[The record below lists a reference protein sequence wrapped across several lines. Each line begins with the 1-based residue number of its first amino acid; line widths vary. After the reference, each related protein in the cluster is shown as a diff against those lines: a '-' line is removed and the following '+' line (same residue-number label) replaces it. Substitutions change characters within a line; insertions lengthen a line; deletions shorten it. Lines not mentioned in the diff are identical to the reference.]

1 MISET
6 VPALPTAREVSGWL
20 SSGIALGRDL
30 SVERFD
36 EDVLGQ
42 FRAEPK
48 ASVADQANEIWM
60 AAEQFDALLLAKA
73 QLAQT
78 HRYFRRALE
87 AFDANGGAG
96 NDAAQRADEGV
107 RTSALFRTCCD
118 RSVH

>member
-20 SSGIALGRDL
+20 SSGITLCRDL

-42 FRAEPK
+42 FRAEPE
-48 ASVADQANEIWM
+48 AGVADQANEIWM
-60 AAEQFDALLLAKA
+60 AAEQFDALLFAKA
-73 QLAQT
+73 QLAEP
-78 HRYFRRALE
+78 HRHLGRAIE
-87 AFDANGGAG
+87 AFDADGGAG
-96 NDAAQRADEGV
+96 DDTAQRTDERVG
-107 RTSALFRTCCD
+107 TTALFRTCCD